1 MGNGCSNQREMTQ
14 VSLTIRQD
22 SFPQT
27 KQQESAQMSCFI
39 PSSQL
44 TQAET
49 PHALLPSPSRQSISF
64 ENAITSKVRV
74 PSEESQFQK
83 QFSQIAENQTT
94 IKSKSKK
101 PIDNQNQQ
109 KKQKDKKGKEKEK
122 EIMPRHHSSSPKKE
136 RRQQISPQR
145 NINQQSMN
153 QNSTIRNK
161 SSSFQKK
168 NVNQTNEIAIISRR
182 KFSDLPPK
190 TENTQSKRKISNTVD
205 DHNAQVSWDSI
216 SKVKSFTPSPI
227 LSKKASD
234 NETITI
240 KKKKVRFH
248 DQNIIRYGFAN

>member
-1 MGNGCSNQREMTQ
+1 MGNGCSDQREMTQ
-14 VSLTIRQD
+14 KSLTIRQD

-27 KQQESAQMSCFI
+27 KQHDLAQMSCFI

-64 ENAITSKVRV
+64 ENVITSKVRV

-83 QFSQIAENQTT
+83 QFSQIVENNTT

-109 KKQKDKKGKEKEK
+109 KLKDKKSKQQSH
-122 EIMPRHHSSSPKKE
+122 EIIPKHHSSSPKKE
-136 RRQQISPQR
+136 RKQQISPQK
-145 NINQQSMN
+145 NINQSQKN

-161 SSSFQKK
+161 STSLQKK
-168 NVNQTNEIAIISRR
+168 NVNQTNEIEIISRR
-182 KFSDLPPK
+182 KYSDLPQK
-190 TENTQSKRKISNTVD
+190 SENTQSKRKISNTVD
-205 DHNAQVSWDSI
+205 DRNVHVSWDSI

-227 LSKKASD
+227 LGKKASD